1 MLQSQ
6 SFERLGGERTVK
18 VNVRILAATNKDL
31 VNEVKK
37 GSFREDL
44 YYRLNVIPIVL
55 PPLRQRVNDIPL
67 LGRSFLK
74 KFATEQKKNIED
86 FSAESMRII
95 LDYRWPGNVR
105 ELENSIEHAVV
116 LAKGGQIETS
126 DLPPVLSSRPESSP
140 RDNLPLM
147 VETERSLI
155 EQALEESNWD
165 KKKAA
170 RRLGIGRTDPLLE
183 AQKIPH
189 RQTTLAVVFGSG
201 CRARNCV

>member
-31 VNEVKK
+31 VSEVKK

-67 LGRSFLK
+67 LARSFLK
-74 KFATEQKKNIED
+74 KFTTEQKKNIED
-86 FSAESMRII
+86 FSPESMRII
-95 LDYRWPGNVR
+95 LEYGWPGNVR

-116 LAKGGQIETS
+116 LAKGSQIETS
-126 DLPPVLSSRPESSP
+126 DLPPVLSSHPESGH

-155 EQALEESNWD
+155 ERALEESNWD
-165 KKKAA
+165 
-170 RRLGIGRTDPLLE
+170 
-183 AQKIPH
+183 
-189 RQTTLAVVFGSG
+189 
-201 CRARNCV
+201 N